1 MVTEENGEAAM
12 AGTASGKR
20 MRGSWMMWA
29 FWAAGVTML
38 LVEVRAAMEYVD
50 SGLQQN
56 LAGLLGE
63 LPAVGMITL
72 RVAEHSLWHWG
83 SLQVA
88 VQAVPMVATGLML
101 VAVGMMMKRGTKG
114 AR

>member
-1 MVTEENGEAAM
+1 
-12 AGTASGKR
+12 
-20 MRGSWMMWA
+20 MMWA
-29 FWAAGVTML
+29 FWAAGVTLL
-38 LVEVRAAMEYVD
+38 LVEVQAAMEYVE

-63 LPAVGMITL
+63 LPAMGMITL
-72 RVAEHSLWHWG
+72 NVAEHSLWHWG

-88 VQAVPMVATGLML
+88 LQAVPMVATGLML
-101 VAVGMMMKRGTKG
+101 VALAVMLNRGTKA